1 MHIELEINDE
11 KANFFLEY
19 INSLKE
25 GIVESVKV
33 SEGSLSFEVSSVEEV
48 RRRVKAAEESGE
60 YTDHETFWKEM
71 GLE

>member
-19 INSLKE
+19 IHSLKE

-33 SEGSLSFEVSSVEEV
+33 SEGSFPFEVSSVEEV
-48 RRRVKAAEESGE
+48 RRRVRAAEESGDYIE
-60 YTDHETFWKEM
+60 HDKFWKEM
-71 GLE
+71 GA